1 MSVQVTLR
9 QVEDGDLDILYEQQ
23 RDPEAVRMMAFPARS
38 EPEFAAHWA
47 RVRANPSNLVWAI
60 EADGELVGSIGSWE
74 MEGQREVGLW
84 HRTGVLGARDCHPG
98 AAPGP
103 GAAAASPAV
112 WLHCAAQP
120 RLDASA
126 GEMRLCAGGPVQ
138 GVLNVDGELVD
149 ELVFRLD

>member
-9 QVEDGDLDILYEQQ
+9 QVEDGDLAILYEQQ

-74 MEGQREVGLW
+74 MEDQREVGYGIGRAFWGRGIATQALRQVLAMLP
-84 HRTGVLGARDCHPG
+84 HRPLYGYTALHNHGSMRVLEKCGF
-98 AAPGP
+98 
-103 GAAAASPAV
+103 
-112 WLHCAAQP
+112 
-120 RLDASA
+120 
-126 GEMRLCAGGPVQ
+126 VQ
-138 GVLNVDGELVD
+138 VGQSKGVLNVDGELVD